1 MRRCERPGAAG
12 PGGAAPRGISC
23 GLASPGRPGSP
34 WDGQGQPLGDA
45 LSGRP
50 GSQQRGSAG
59 VRGRRGAAEERADPR
74 AGRGAAEDPERGD
87 AAAPGRKGRRRRAR
101 GGGAPRSR
109 GAVRGCSWPLEAQG
123 WPRTRRRPTK
133 PLRAERDGSARV
145 RVRARSDSAGG
156 AGGSSDPS
164 AQSAVQWRARPRC
177 PRPPASAAEH
187 AHAAPSLPQ
196 RAQYQDKLARQ
207 RYEDQ
212 LKQQV
217 SLAPARQG
225 RRRDPQEPHVVQAGC
240 AARPLPRCCAAE
252 AGGYRPPGAPSWD
265 PTGDLAVTG
274 LWGGG
279 GSDVSACH
287 EHYSF

>member
-1 MRRCERPGAAG
+1 MEQLKSEQIRVQAEERRKTLSEETRQHQAVRAAGGGRGAGVRHGPEAQSGAVLGPLRPRGGLAHAAG
-12 PGGAAPRGISC
+12 PRNPSE
-23 GLASPGRPGSP
+23 
-34 WDGQGQPLGDA
+34 
-45 LSGRP
+45 LSVTG
-50 GSQQRGSAG
+50 
-59 VRGRRGAAEERADPR
+59 
-74 AGRGAAEDPERGD
+74 
-87 AAAPGRKGRRRRAR
+87 
-101 GGGAPRSR
+101 
-109 GAVRGCSWPLEAQG
+109 
-123 WPRTRRRPTK
+123 
-133 PLRAERDGSARV
+133 ARV
-145 RVRARSDSAGG
+145 SACALSDSAGG

-187 AHAAPSLPQ
+187 AHAAPSFPQ

-240 AARPLPRCCAAE
+240 ASRPLPRCCAAE
-252 AGGYRPPGAPSWD
+252 AGGHRPPGAPSWD

>member
-1 MRRCERPGAAG
+1 MG
-12 PGGAAPRGISC
+12 PRGISC

-34 WDGQGQPLGDA
+34 WDGQGRPLGDV

-133 PLRAERDGSARV
+133 PLRAERDGSAR
-145 RVRARSDSAGG
+145 SDSAGG

-240 AARPLPRCCAAE
+240 AARPLPGCCAAE
-252 AGGYRPPGAPSWD
+252 AGGHRPPGAPSWD